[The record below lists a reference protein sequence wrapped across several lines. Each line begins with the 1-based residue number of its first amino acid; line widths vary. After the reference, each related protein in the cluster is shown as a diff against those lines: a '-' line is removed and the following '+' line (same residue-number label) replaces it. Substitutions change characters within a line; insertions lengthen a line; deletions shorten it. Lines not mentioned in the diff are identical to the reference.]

1 MMEMSPLLTSP
12 IMFWRRNLIAS
23 KSEICRPTFPPLPK
37 SWFINVVFNIKSG
50 IAMNHV
56 EGHQTL
62 GGGCCALM
70 ALWAKERH
78 ADMIYVYIAVNGTSP
93 I

>member
-50 IAMNHV
+50 IAMNHA
-56 EGHQTL
+56 EGPQTS

-78 ADMIYVYIAVNGTSP
+78 ADMIELSTELCPSTV
-93 I
+93 